1 MNTAYLGS
9 RRWAPLKGVMAAMAL
24 LLAPAAFAQVPPTDA
39 PPAPTEDVDTSIPGV
54 TDAAPA
60 ADAAPAPEAAP
71 VAEGEEAAAPA
82 EDPFSIQHIWNTGDL
97 VSRSVLIVMIIMFLG
112 SIYVAVTKLVEQGRL
127 AGQMKRVSGFWEAN
141 SIDEGLD
148 ALGSRG
154 SFRDIAEGAI
164 AEANNPMSGLGS
176 RISRLDR
183 TSHRVGIELERV
195 NAKLQAGMAWLAT
208 VGAICP
214 FVGLFGTVWGI
225 VKALVTIGMT
235 GDASIE
241 KVAGPVGEA
250 LIMTAIGLA
259 VAVPAVILYNA
270 LGRRNKGLSDG
281 ARHFAFDVEKL
292 MSTSAKA

>member
-1 MNTAYLGS
+1 
-9 RRWAPLKGVMAAMAL
+9 MAL
-24 LLAPAAFAQVPPTDA
+24 LVAPAAFAQTPPADA
-39 PPAPTEDVDTSIPGV
+39 PPAPAAEEVDTSIPGV

-60 ADAAPAPEAAP
+60 EAPDAAPAPEAAP
-71 VAEGEEAAAPA
+71 AAAEGEAAEV
-82 EDPFSIQHIWNTGDL
+82 EDPFSVQHMWKTGDI
-97 VSRSVLIVMIIMFLG
+97 VSRGVLIIMIIMFAG
-112 SIYVAVTKLVEQGRL
+112 TIYVAATKLVEQGSL
-127 AGQMKRVSGFWEAN
+127 SGQLKRVGGFWEAN

-148 ALGSRG
+148 ALGSKG
-154 SFRDIAEGAI
+154 AFRDIAEGAI
-164 AEANNPMSGLGS
+164 QEANNPMAGLGS
-176 RISRLDR
+176 RIGRLDR

-225 VKALVTIGMT
+225 VKALTTIGMT